1 MVRNGNHRNYTQNYR
16 PNSAKLSQRCMVWKG
31 VNEINQHEKL
41 GADAPKQTDRKV
53 TLFAEYYNM

>member
-1 MVRNGNHRNYTQNYR
+1 
-16 PNSAKLSQRCMVWKG
+16 MVWKG